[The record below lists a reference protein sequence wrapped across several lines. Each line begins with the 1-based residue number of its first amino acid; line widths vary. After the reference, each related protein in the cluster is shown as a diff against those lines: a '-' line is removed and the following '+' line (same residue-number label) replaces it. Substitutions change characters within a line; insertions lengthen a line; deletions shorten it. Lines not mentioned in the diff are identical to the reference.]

1 MFWTT
6 TPKPQIVEDITW
18 GLMPRLEERIVTMR
32 KYRVEMLDG
41 YVSEIVASDPDI
53 AAAKAV
59 YQASLLVEDWELSPQ
74 SLKEALSV
82 NSIELVEV

>member
-6 TPKPQIVEDITW
+6 TPKPQIVEDISW

-41 YVSEIVASDPDI
+41 YVSEIVAIDPDI

-59 YQASLLVEDWELSPQ
+59 YQASLLVE
-74 SLKEALSV
+74 ALSV